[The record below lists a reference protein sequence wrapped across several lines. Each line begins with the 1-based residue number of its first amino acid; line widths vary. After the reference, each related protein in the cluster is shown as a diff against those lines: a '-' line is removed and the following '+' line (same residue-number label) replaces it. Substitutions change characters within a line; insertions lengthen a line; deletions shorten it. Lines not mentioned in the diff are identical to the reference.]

1 MAGLVACP
9 FVFLYPTAHSSYSPS
24 HNREQRSTP
33 AIYNKAG
40 GIWPIVIQVPRNI
53 AQEVLDRLTLV
64 VDQHYTI
71 ASPAALIEALQ
82 NSDEFLTV
90 EQMIM
95 ADPQATPYYWAM
107 VTCKTVA
114 LYIEERG
121 LKASWEGPTSLSQK
135 EATTHSTWS
144 GAFFAMVSKSR
155 PPFYDLVVDTW
166 APVLPGPVPP
176 STPLSPSPSVFR
188 GTTPPSSQ
196 FLAAAGSP
204 SPSKAPS
211 KEKYVLQT
219 VASPASAF
227 QGFSAPS
234 VGPSRTAIRAARKP
248 LQSADLSLNAIDYF
262 PLHGYTQMDVDAI
275 INISTENANDEVGF
289 VELLTSHMSG
299 VPADEAGYIH
309 RMLFNRW

>member
-1 MAGLVACP
+1 MTRRGVPVEFSVSFDQKGERQKQTATEKKERP
-9 FVFLYPTAHSSYSPS
+9 FVTGGHS
-24 HNREQRSTP
+24 
-33 AIYNKAG
+33 G

-82 NSDEFLTV
+82 NDDEFLTV
-90 EQMIM
+90 ERMIM

-114 LYIEERG
+114 LYIED
-121 LKASWEGPTSLSQK
+121 QK
-135 EATTHSTWS
+135 EASTHSTWS

-176 STPLSPSPSVFR
+176 STPSSPSPSAFR
-188 GTTPPSSQ
+188 GATPPSSR

-211 KEKYVLQT
+211 KEKYVLRT
-219 VASPASAF
+219 VASPASASR
-227 QGFSAPS
+227 GFSAPS

-248 LQSADLSLNAIDYF
+248 LRSADLSLNAIDYF
-262 PLHGYTQMDVDAI
+262 PSHGYTQMDVDAI
-275 INISTENANDEVGF
+275 VSIFTENANDEIGF
-289 VELLTSHMSG
+289 IESLTSHMSG